1 MRRNDAYVAAGAFI
15 LPSPGRA
22 VRVIAGDRSVL
33 AEVRSAVAERIELL
47 PREPVPGGAAQL
59 MYSTPRGVVL
69 LAGELSVGDGAVFVP
84 REQQRADQRREA
96 FRVPVHGPVELRRAG
111 GEAVRIV
118 TLDLSATG
126 ALMTGRTELEPG
138 ERVTLTI
145 ALGDERIA
153 LPAEVTRQDA
163 GDQIGVR
170 FIDPPRSALSALER
184 FVAGEQRKLL

>member
-1 MRRNDAYVAAGAFI
+1 MMRGDPMTAGSFI
-15 LPSPGRA
+15 LPSPGRT
-22 VRVIAGDRSVL
+22 VRVLAGDGSAL
-33 AEVRSAVAERIELL
+33 ADVRPAAAERIELA
-47 PREPVPGGAAQL
+47 PREAVPGGAAQL

-69 LAGELSVGDGAVFVP
+69 LAGELSPGDPAVFVP

-111 GEAVRIV
+111 GEVVRIV

-126 ALMTGRTELEPG
+126 ALMTGRTALDPG

-145 ALGDERIA
+145 ALGDQRVA
-153 LPAEVTRQDA
+153 LPAVVTRQDA

-170 FIDPPRSALSALER
+170 FTDPPRAAIGAIER